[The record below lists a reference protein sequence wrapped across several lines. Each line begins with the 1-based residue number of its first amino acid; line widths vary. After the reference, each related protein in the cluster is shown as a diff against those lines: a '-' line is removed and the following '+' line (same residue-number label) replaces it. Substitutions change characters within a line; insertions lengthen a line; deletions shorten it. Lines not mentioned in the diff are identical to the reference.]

1 MKETKRK
8 LLYDA
13 PATSVVHLALEQ
25 CIAVS
30 GEVILELLPDLGEN
44 PIFNEDFS
52 DPILP

>member
-30 GEVILELLPDLGEN
+30 GEIILEQLLPDLGEN
-44 PIFNEDFS
+44 PIVDETFTF
-52 DPILP
+52 